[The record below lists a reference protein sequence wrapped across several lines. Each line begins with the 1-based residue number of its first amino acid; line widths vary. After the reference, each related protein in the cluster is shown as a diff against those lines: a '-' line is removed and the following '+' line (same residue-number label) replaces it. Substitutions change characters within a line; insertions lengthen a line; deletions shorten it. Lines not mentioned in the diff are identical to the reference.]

1 VLENLVTFSVKRSA
15 LVNYSTQKMFDI
27 VNDIES
33 YPQYM
38 EGCSAAKILKRDGDY
53 LEARLELSKA
63 GMKQSF
69 VTRNQLQAPE
79 RMTMALVEGPF
90 KRLEGC
96 WYFAALGEDSC
107 KVNFELEFEL
117 NNKLLG
123 FAIGKLFEAVA
134 NKQVEALC
142 NRAKEIYG

>member
-1 VLENLVTFSVKRSA
+1 VTFSVKRSA
-15 LVNYSTQKMFDI
+15 LVNYSTQHMFDI

-33 YPQYM
+33 YPKYM
-38 EGCSAAKILKRDGDY
+38 EGCSAAKILKREGDY
-53 LEARLELSKA
+53 VEARLELSKG
-63 GMKQSF
+63 GMTQHF

-79 RMTMALVEGPF
+79 RMTMILVEGPF

-96 WYFAALGEDSC
+96 WQFTPLGDNAC

-117 NNKLLG
+117 SNKLLG
-123 FAIGKLFEAVA
+123 FAMGKLFEGVA

-142 NRAKEIYG
+142 NRAKQIYG

>member
-1 VLENLVTFSVKRSA
+1 VTFSVKRSA
-15 LVNYSTQKMFDI
+15 LVNYSTQHMFDI

-33 YPQYM
+33 YPKYM
-38 EGCSAAKILKRDGDY
+38 EGCSAAKILKREGDY
-53 LEARLELSKA
+53 VEARLELSKG
-63 GMKQSF
+63 GMTQHF

-79 RMTMALVEGPF
+79 RMTMILVEGPF

-96 WYFAALGEDSC
+96 WQFTSLGENAC

-117 NNKLLG
+117 SNKLLG
-123 FAIGKLFEAVA
+123 FAMGKLFEGVA

-142 NRAKEIYG
+142 NRAKQIYG